1 MSNTKEVHERKPSS
15 WTEASR
21 FLKMMSP
28 RAMVRSKTPW
38 AADFKERILWC
49 LIMLNLI
56 LLCSLRVVWKYL

>member
-1 MSNTKEVHERKPSS
+1 
-15 WTEASR
+15 
-21 FLKMMSP
+21 LKMMSP